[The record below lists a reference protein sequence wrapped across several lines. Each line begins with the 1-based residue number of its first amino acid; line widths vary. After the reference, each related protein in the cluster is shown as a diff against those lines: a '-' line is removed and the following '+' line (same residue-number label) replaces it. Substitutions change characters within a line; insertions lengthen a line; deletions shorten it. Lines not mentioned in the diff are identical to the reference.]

1 MNKRMEKEKVF
12 SMVYEVLNGV
22 GRLGVDERWENEK
35 IGGYLDEWIVNG
47 LMGSELIDGWLND

>member
-1 MNKRMEKEKVF
+1 MNRWMEKEKVF

-22 GRLGVDERWENEK
+22 GRSGVDERWENEK

-47 LMGSELIDGWLND
+47 LMGGELMDGWLND